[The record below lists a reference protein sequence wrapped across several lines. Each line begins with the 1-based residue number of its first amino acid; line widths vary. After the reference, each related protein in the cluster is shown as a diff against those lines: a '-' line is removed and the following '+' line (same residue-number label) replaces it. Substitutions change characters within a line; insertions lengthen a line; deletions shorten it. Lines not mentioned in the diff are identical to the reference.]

1 MILIE
6 YNFEIKYRVKK
17 TNFID
22 NLSKQL
28 DYKNKKNENICLFI
42 LQNKL
47 KNVII
52 VVLSVL
58 FVLTRCSVVKK
69 TIKTKTTKFIFR
81 IVEFENDKK
90 FENKK
95 TNVVFNIENQQF
107 RRSEIRTICN
117 SENHYEFLL
126 KILIIKLIKI

>member
-17 TNFID
+17 TNSV
-22 NLSKQL
+22 NNSLKQFN
-28 DYKNKKNENICLFI
+28 YENKKNKNICLFI

-52 VVLSVL
+52 VALNVLL
-58 FVLTRCSVVKK
+58 VLTRRFAVKK
-69 TIKTKTTKFIFR
+69 AIKTKTTKFISR
-81 IVEFENDKK
+81 IVKIENNKK

-95 TNVVFNIENQQF
+95 TNVVFDVEN
-107 RRSEIRTICN
+107 
-117 SENHYEFLL
+117 
-126 KILIIKLIKI
+126 